1 MKHTLVKLRN
11 LGLMAMVA
19 AAIAGCGGGGGSDG
33 APGAT
38 VVGPTGTPG
47 AAGGGTS
54 VAALSTTDFQNL
66 AVSTDNSVVTGVTIN
81 SPPAVTFTVKDGSG
95 NGITGLENNWSTAAV
110 GDTVRTYRNVALSI
124 AKFVPGSNGSPGR
137 WVSYIVTTMPSTGT
151 GVGVTPTGNETP
163 TALTR
168 PTTDNTGLLEA
179 VAGSPGTYKYTFRR
193 DITKV
198 AAYAASTT
206 DTTTNKKADLDDLS
220 FAKDGT
226 TTYRVAVQ
234 ISGPAR
240 GTGNNTA
247 DGVTVAPGAYMKT
260 PVDIIYDFKV
270 NADGTSTPAA
280 NPRDIVKV
288 AACMSCHNK
297 FQFHGPSGVDT
308 LAGYGGSRQ
317 DTRMCS
323 VCHTDQRK
331 FGRTE
336 VVRDATGFV
345 GSMQRIYDRSPLNL
359 PTFIHMIH
367 MGDRHVLTNVTPVVA
382 ANDIKYPQMIT
393 NCTKCHDGTPTAATP
408 TGVAYST
415 PLGDNWKNV
424 PSRLACGGCHVG
436 INFATGAG
444 TNVDGSTTGH
454 GKSTGLGGAQASDAN
469 CVTCHSAAAINTV
482 HIPVSPPNSANALLL
497 GGTNTNTN
505 AAWIAGNSN
514 NLPVGAIKV
523 TYDIKSV
530 SRDSNKNPT
539 MTFRM
544 LQNGV
549 AVPFNTYNVT
559 TPLTRGSQEM
569 WTNFIGSP
577 SAYFVYSVPQD
588 GIAAPTDF
596 NASANSYLRS
606 IWNGK
611 TAATAATL
619 AAGTG
624 ADAGYYVVT
633 LKGTIIPDNAVM
645 LTGGLG
651 YTYTVTT
658 SQPLTQTNV
667 VGYPVATATATGLDA
682 DYSNKT
688 GGLIVIAPDAQKIGT
703 GYTARRVIV
712 EDARCNSCHAEL
724 GVFNDASFHAGQRND
739 GTTCAWCHTA
749 NRTSSGWY
757 VDSTDFVHAIH
768 GNSRRVIDAP
778 LSTYDVANSGRF
790 TWHASVIADATN
802 PVAPDGQY
810 YATDG
815 SAYASKAALLAA
827 GKTPGKLEDFS
838 EVGYPGVLKNCEACH
853 VPGSYDFSN
862 TTNKTQ
868 AASKLFRTTATGY
881 YSGTPGQVIKSF
893 SGSTCAAATAAQTAL
908 GVYSLSPYVTKDNA
922 TFYGQVFS
930 YNASATAASVVCN
943 LDAAGSK
950 ATLPAATLAN
960 AATAAG
966 VAGNTY
972 PNDAA
977 SFSSYG
983 KTLVNSPLA
992 TVCVS
997 CHLKTATWAHIKA
1010 NGGSLFQKRET
1021 VFNSGATLTAAPNVA
1036 NLPAASVE
1044 QCFVCHST
1052 GGTADIKAM
1061 HSK

>member
-1 MKHTLVKLRN
+1 
-11 LGLMAMVA
+11 
-19 AAIAGCGGGGGSDG
+19 
-33 APGAT
+33 
-38 VVGPTGTPG
+38 
-47 AAGGGTS
+47 
-54 VAALSTTDFQNL
+54 
-66 AVSTDNSVVTGVTIN
+66 
-81 SPPAVTFTVKDGSG
+81 
-95 NGITGLENNWSTAAV
+95 
-110 GDTVRTYRNVALSI
+110 
-124 AKFVPGSNGSPGR
+124 
-137 WVSYIVTTMPSTGT
+137 
-151 GVGVTPTGNETP
+151 
-163 TALTR
+163 
-168 PTTDNTGLLEA
+168 
-179 VAGSPGTYKYTFRR
+179 
-193 DITKV
+193 
-198 AAYAASTT
+198 
-206 DTTTNKKADLDDLS
+206 
-220 FAKDGT
+220 
-226 TTYRVAVQ
+226 
-234 ISGPAR
+234 
-240 GTGNNTA
+240 
-247 DGVTVAPGAYMKT
+247 
-260 PVDIIYDFKV
+260 
-270 NADGTSTPAA
+270 
-280 NPRDIVKV
+280 
-288 AACMSCHNK
+288 
-297 FQFHGPSGVDT
+297 
-308 LAGYGGSRQ
+308 
-317 DTRMCS
+317 
-323 VCHTDQRK
+323 
-331 FGRTE
+331 
-336 VVRDATGFV
+336 
-345 GSMQRIYDRSPLNL
+345 
-359 PTFIHMIH
+359 
-367 MGDRHVLTNVTPVVA
+367 
-382 ANDIKYPQMIT
+382 
-393 NCTKCHDGTPTAATP
+393 
-408 TGVAYST
+408 
-415 PLGDNWKNV
+415 
-424 PSRLACGGCHVG
+424 
-436 INFATGAG
+436 
-444 TNVDGSTTGH
+444 
-454 GKSTGLGGAQASDAN
+454 
-469 CVTCHSAAAINTV
+469 
-482 HIPVSPPNSANALLL
+482 
-497 GGTNTNTN
+497 
-505 AAWIAGNSN
+505 
-514 NLPVGAIKV
+514 
-523 TYDIKSV
+523 
-530 SRDSNKNPT
+530 
-539 MTFRM
+539 
-544 LQNGV
+544 
-549 AVPFNTYNVT
+549 
-559 TPLTRGSQEM
+559 M

-611 TAATAATL
+611 TAATSATL
-619 AAGTG
+619 VAGTG

-651 YTYTVTT
+651 YTYTNTT
-658 SQPLTQTNV
+658 AQPLTQTNV

-881 YSGTPGQVIKSF
+881 YSGTPGQVIKAF
-893 SGSTCAAATAAQTAL
+893 STTCAAATATQTAL

-930 YNASATAASVVCN
+930 FNASGTAASTVCN

-950 ATLPAATLAN
+950 ATLAMATIAGATTATLNTSAQ
-960 AATAAG
+960 
-966 VAGNTY
+966 TY

-1021 VFNSGATLTAAPNVA
+1021 VFNGGATLTAMPNVA
-1036 NLPAASVE
+1036 NLPATSVE